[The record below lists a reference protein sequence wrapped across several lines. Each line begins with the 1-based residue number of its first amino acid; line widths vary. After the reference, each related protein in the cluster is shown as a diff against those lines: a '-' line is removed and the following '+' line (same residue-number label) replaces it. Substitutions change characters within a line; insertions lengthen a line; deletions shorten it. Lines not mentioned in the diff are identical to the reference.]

1 MPLTGCLFKKE
12 YVSNLLP
19 LVLSLVLFTQ
29 IATGI
34 DPQGDSPM
42 KPSLRDV
49 VGINH
54 INSIYHLTDEDYIN
68 EGADRILELG
78 SRVIKLIIRD
88 HLEKY
93 YSFNSEWPEITSL
106 QQAAETPYFQKVF
119 AKPFTTFVLMTFAPG
134 HDIHYFINGMTA
146 EDVERERKTYYD
158 FTKYLLTRYKG
169 TGKTFVFQNWEGDW
183 VLTPPPLDMDKKPDP
198 KAVQGMIDWLNARQ
212 DGVQQARDEIG
223 MEGVK
228 VFHAAEV
235 NLVEKAWLGHP
246 TVTKDVLP
254 KTHCDLYSYSA
265 YDTMAQSEEKFRKAL
280 HYLEE
285 KAPDSAAFGSK
296 NIFVGEFGW
305 PENLVGEEAR
315 AEMIRYTVETS
326 LELGTRY
333 VLFWELYCDG
343 LKAPV
348 EGRPIRNDD
357 MAGNWLLRPDGT
369 KSAAWNYFETL
380 YKNDDANHRE
390 NR

>member
-1 MPLTGCLFKKE
+1 MSSAERVFHNRCVFRT
-12 YVSNLLP
+12 VSF
-19 LVLSLVLFTQ
+19 VLSLLLFTQ
-29 IATGI
+29 TAKDIESQEA
-34 DPQGDSPM
+34 PSM
-42 KPSLRDV
+42 RPSLRNII
-49 VGINH
+49 GINH
-54 INSIYHLTDEDYIN
+54 INSIYHLTDQDYIN

-106 QQAAETPYFQKVF
+106 TQAAETPYFQKVF

-134 HDIHYFINGMTA
+134 HDIHYFINGMTL

-183 VLTPPPLDMDKKPDP
+183 VLTPPPFDIDRKPDP

-212 DGVQQARDEIG
+212 DGVQQARDEVG
-223 MEGVK
+223 MEGVR

-235 NLVEKAWLGHP
+235 NLVEKAWLGYP
-246 TVTKDVLP
+246 TVTNDVLP

-280 HYLEE
+280 NYLEE
-285 KAPDSAAFGSK
+285 KAPDSAAFGSR
-296 NIFVGEFGW
+296 NIYVGEFGW
-305 PENLVGEEAR
+305 PENLVGEEKR

-326 LELGTRY
+326 LELGARY

-380 YKNDDANHRE
+380 YKNDDAKAPK
-390 NR
+390 

>member
-1 MPLTGCLFKKE
+1 MK
-12 YVSNLLP
+12 LP
-19 LVLSLVLFTQ
+19 
-29 IATGI
+29 
-34 DPQGDSPM
+34 
-42 KPSLRDV
+42 LRDV

-54 INSIYHLTDEDYIN
+54 INSIYHLTGEDYIN
-68 EGADRILELG
+68 EGADRVLELG

-93 YSFNSEWPEITSL
+93 YSFNSDWPEITSL
-106 QQAAETPYFQKVF
+106 QQAAETPYFQEVF
-119 AKPFTTFVLMTFAPG
+119 SKPFSTIVLMTFAPG
-134 HDIHYFINGMTA
+134 RDIHYFTNGMTP
-146 EDVERERKTYYD
+146 EDVEHERKSYYD
-158 FTKYLLTRYKG
+158 FTRYLLTRYKG
-169 TGKTFVFQNWEGDW
+169 TGKTFIFQNWEGDW

-212 DGVQQARDEIG
+212 DGVQQARDEVG
-223 MEGVK
+223 MEGVQ

-246 TVTKDVLP
+246 TVTNDVLP
-254 KTHCDLYSYSA
+254 RTHCDLYSYSA

-280 HYLEE
+280 NYLME
-285 KAPDSAAFGSK
+285 KAPDSATFGAE
-296 NIFVGEFGW
+296 NIYVGEFGW
-305 PENLVGEEAR
+305 PENLVGEEKR

-326 LELGTRY
+326 LELGMRY

-357 MAGNWLLRPDGT
+357 MAGNWLLRPDGSR
-369 KSAAWNYFETL
+369 SAAWNYFETL
-380 YKNDDANHRE
+380 FENDNALHRKAQ
-390 NR
+390 

>member
-1 MPLTGCLFKKE
+1 MNRILSCVPQFLIFLFLVTLTR
-12 YVSNLLP
+12 
-19 LVLSLVLFTQ
+19 
-29 IATGI
+29 TGMMAQET
-34 DPQGDSPM
+34 PST

-54 INSIYHLTDEDYIN
+54 INSIYHLTEEDYIN

-106 QQAAETPYFQKVF
+106 VQAAETPIFQKVF
-119 AKPFTTFVLMTFAPG
+119 AKPFTTYVLMTFTPG
-134 HDIHYFINGMTA
+134 HDIHYFTNGMTA
-146 EDVERERKTYYD
+146 EDVERERKACYD
-158 FTKYLLTRYKG
+158 FTRYLLTRYKG
-169 TGKTFVFQNWEGDW
+169 TGKTFVLQNWEGDW
-183 VLTPPPLDMDKKPDP
+183 VLTPPPLDMEKKPDP
-198 KAVQGMIDWLNARQ
+198 KAIQGMIDWLNARQ
-212 DGVQQARDEIG
+212 DGVQQARDEVG
-223 MEGVK
+223 MEGVR

-246 TVTKDVLP
+246 TVTNDVLP

-280 HYLEE
+280 NYLEE

-296 NIFVGEFGW
+296 NIYVGEFGW
-305 PENLVGEEAR
+305 PENLVGEEKR

-326 LELGTRY
+326 LELGAHY
-333 VLFWELYCDG
+333 ILFWELYCDG

-348 EGRPIRNDD
+348 EGRPIGNAD

-369 KSAAWNYFETL
+369 KSAAWNYFEAL
-380 YKNDDANHRE
+380 YKNDDAIKK
-390 NR
+390 